1 MFKNVDYVGFEKES
15 ELEAKARQA
24 NEVLGSVIRS
34 WRDDLLVT
42 WRPAAMQ
49 SDALLEVSLSL
60 SLPNATGSVTGTIR
74 RHDFNPG
81 EQGYLRMS
89 LRDVWL
95 DLLDVLIA
103 QMEAKREGWLAET
116 VEA

>member
-1 MFKNVDYVGFEKES
+1 VFKSVEYIGFEKGS
-15 ELEAKARQA
+15 ELEAKAKQA
-24 NEVLGSVIRS
+24 NEVLGTVIRS

-49 SDALLEVSLSL
+49 SDALVELTLSL
-60 SLPNATGSVTGTIR
+60 TLPNAAASASGRIR
-74 RHDFNPG
+74 SRDFNPG
-81 EQGYLRMS
+81 EEGYLRMN

-95 DLLDVLIA
+95 DLLDRLIA
-103 QMEAKREGWLAET
+103 QMESKREEWLAEP